1 MNAGRLQHE
10 LKKKRPFASLDQEV
24 LLNILRTNDQL
35 QIRLERL
42 FRQFGLTTS
51 QYNVLR
57 ILRGEGQPL
66 PITEIA
72 ARTVTVVPGMTGVID
87 RLETAEMVRRD
98 RSAEDRR
105 VIYVE
110 ITPKALEVLAKLDK
124 PLMELHAQM
133 LGRLNDTEKRDI
145 VRLMEKLRSSLAD
158 EG

>member
-10 LKKKRPFASLDQEV
+10 LKKKRPFASRDQEV

-42 FRQFGLTTS
+42 FRQFGLTPS

-66 PITEIA
+66 PITEIG
-72 ARTVTVVPGMTGVID
+72 ARTITLVPGMTGLID
-87 RLETAEMVRRD
+87 RLERAGMVRRD
-98 RSAEDRR
+98 RSPQDRR

-110 ITPKALEVLAKLDK
+110 ITPKALEILAKLDE
-124 PLMELHAQM
+124 PLMELHSQM
-133 LGRLNDTEKRDI
+133 VGGLSESEKRDI

-158 EG
+158 HD

>member
-42 FRQFGLTTS
+42 FRQFGLTSS

-57 ILRGEGQPL
+57 ILRGEGDSL

-72 ARTVTVVPGMTGVID
+72 SRTVTVVPGMTGLID

-110 ITPKALEVLAKLDK
+110 ITTKALEVLAKLDK

-133 LGRLNDTEKRDI
+133 VGGLNDTEKRDI

-158 EG
+158 HD

>member
-42 FRQFGLTTS
+42 FRQFGLTSS

-57 ILRGEGQPL
+57 ILRGEGQSL

-72 ARTVTVVPGMTGVID
+72 ARTITVVPGMTGVID

-133 LGRLNDTEKRDI
+133 VGGLNDTEKRDI

-158 EG
+158 HD

>member
-42 FRQFGLTTS
+42 FRQFGLTPS

-66 PITEIA
+66 PITEIG
-72 ARTVTVVPGMTGVID
+72 ARTISVVPGMTGVID

-133 LGRLNDTEKRDI
+133 VGGLNDTEKRDI

-158 EG
+158 HD

>member
-42 FRQFGLTTS
+42 FRQFGLTSS

-57 ILRGEGQPL
+57 ILRGEGDSL

-72 ARTVTVVPGMTGVID
+72 SRTVTVVPGMTGLID

-133 LGRLNDTEKRDI
+133 VGGLNDTEKRDI

-158 EG
+158 HD

>member
-42 FRQFGLTTS
+42 FRQFGLTPS

-66 PITEIA
+66 PITEIG
-72 ARTVTVVPGMTGVID
+72 ARTITVVPGMTGVID
-87 RLETAEMVRRD
+87 RLESAGMVRRD

-124 PLMELHAQM
+124 PLMELHIQM
-133 LGRLNDTEKRDI
+133 VGGLNDTEKRDI

-158 EG
+158 HD

>member
-42 FRQFGLTTS
+42 FRQFDLTPS

-57 ILRGEGQPL
+57 ILRGEGKPL

-72 ARTVTVVPGMTGVID
+72 DRTITLVPGMTGVID
-87 RLETAEMVRRD
+87 RLERAGLVKRD
-98 RSAEDRR
+98 RSSADRR
-105 VIYVE
+105 VIFVE
-110 ITPKALEVLAKLDK
+110 ITPQGLAVLTKLDK
-124 PLMELHAQM
+124 PLLKLHTQM
-133 LGRLNDTEKRDI
+133 IGGLNRTEKQDI
-145 VRLMEKLRSSLAD
+145 IRLMEGLRASLA
-158 EG
+158 EQG

>member
-42 FRQFGLTTS
+42 FRQFGLTSS

-57 ILRGEGQPL
+57 ILRGEGDSL

-72 ARTVTVVPGMTGVID
+72 SRTVTVVPGMTGLID
-87 RLETAEMVRRD
+87 RLESAEMVRRD

-133 LGRLNDTEKRDI
+133 VGGLNDTEKRDI

-158 EG
+158 HD

>member
-42 FRQFGLTTS
+42 FRQFGLTSS

-57 ILRGEGQPL
+57 ILRGEGDSL

-72 ARTVTVVPGMTGVID
+72 SRTVTVVPGMTGVID

-133 LGRLNDTEKRDI
+133 VGGLNDTEKRDI

-158 EG
+158 HD

>member
-57 ILRGEGQPL
+57 ILRGEGSSL
-66 PITEIA
+66 PITEIG
-72 ARTVTVVPGMTGVID
+72 ARTITVVPGMTGLID
-87 RLETAEMVRRD
+87 RLERAGMVRRD

-110 ITPKALEVLAKLDK
+110 ITPKALDVLAKLDK

-133 LGRLNDTEKRDI
+133 VGGLNDTEKRDI

-158 EG
+158 HD

>member
-42 FRQFGLTTS
+42 FRQFGLTSS

-57 ILRGEGQPL
+57 ILRGEGDSL

-72 ARTVTVVPGMTGVID
+72 SRTVTVVPGMTGVID

-133 LGRLNDTEKRDI
+133 VGELNDTEKRDI

-158 EG
+158 HD

>member
-1 MNAGRLQHE
+1 
-10 LKKKRPFASLDQEV
+10 
-24 LLNILRTNDQL
+24 
-35 QIRLERL
+35 
-42 FRQFGLTTS
+42 
-51 QYNVLR
+51 
-57 ILRGEGQPL
+57 
-66 PITEIA
+66 
-72 ARTVTVVPGMTGVID
+72 MTGVID

-133 LGRLNDTEKRDI
+133 VGGLNDTEKRDI

-158 EG
+158 HG